1 MSHHPE
7 NIARAT
13 RIIEALDACPD
24 GHYYK
29 ALIIEARDAWA
40 NPETNEQAAQGFH
53 DIAVALLTDLRH
65 LCHIRLPGGG
75 FEEALALSERHA
87 IAEIDSP
94 E

>member
-1 MSHHPE
+1 MHHPE
-7 NIARAT
+7 NIARAR

-29 ALIIEARDAWA
+29 LLVTEARESWT
-40 NPETNEQAAQGFH
+40 NPESRDAAAQGFA
-53 DIAVALLTDLRH
+53 DLAVALLTDLRH
-65 LCHIRLPGGG
+65 LCHIRLPEGA
-75 FEEALALSERHA
+75 FEDALALSERHA

>member
-7 NIARAT
+7 NIARAQ
-13 RIIEALDACPD
+13 RIIEALDAS
-24 GHYYK
+24 GAYYYK
-29 ALIIEARDAWA
+29 ALIIEARDAWT
-40 NPETNEQAAQGFH
+40 NPETREQAAQGFH
-53 DIAVALLTDLRH
+53 NIAVALLTDLRH
-65 LCHIRLPGGG
+65 LCHIRLPEGA